1 VAVSDGFWI
10 LPSALATLE
19 GSSNGGAVASF
30 EGSAP
35 LPPKDHQDGA
45 DIELV
50 PLRQPDPNVAAV
62 ASRHNQATRIALA
75 SRTGRMPRELDRL
88 L

>member
-19 GSSNGGAVASF
+19 GSSNGGAEASF
-30 EGSAP
+30 EGSVPAP
-35 LPPKDHQDGA
+35 PNDHQDGA

-50 PLRQPDPNVAAV
+50 PLRQPDPTVAAV
-62 ASRHNQATRIALA
+62 ARRQNQTARIALA
-75 SRTGRMPRELDRL
+75 SRTGRMPREIDCL